1 MTNILNKPYTNKQR
15 ADFAKLANSNGLRIE
30 KHGDSLYALYGHEAV
45 QDGEIVNISNTAE
58 YLEKCRNCE
67 IAKLLDDYEIKFA
80 ELKDSYLAKLGN
92 GEDAISEYQT
102 EYNVLKQE
110 LAAVL
115 SSIGV

>member
-1 MTNILNKPYTNKQR
+1 MCYKLDKPYTNKQK
-15 ADFAKLANSNGLRIE
+15 ADFVCEHQGMKSVETSDAIYMLEDYEELQNGEVIGSE
-30 KHGDSLYALYGHEAV
+30 TDP
-45 QDGEIVNISNTAE
+45 E